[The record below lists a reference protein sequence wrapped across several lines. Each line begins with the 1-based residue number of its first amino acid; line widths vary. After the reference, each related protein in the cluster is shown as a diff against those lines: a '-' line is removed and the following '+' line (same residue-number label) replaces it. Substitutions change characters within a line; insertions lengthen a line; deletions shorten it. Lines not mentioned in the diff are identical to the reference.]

1 MSDENYDLP
10 DPDCEFGVAM
20 KQLIQQI
27 KKQLDEISQKQSD
40 FDKTLQNGLSSK
52 VSDLDKKVDDL
63 KQKRKE
69 EKEAEEE
76 KEEREKRHDWQIK
89 IAVITA
95 IATNLGAIG
104 VAATVAF
111 FGF

>member
-1 MSDENYDLP
+1 MADENYP
-10 DPDCEFGVAM
+10 DPDCDFGVAI
-20 KQLIQQI
+20 KQNFQNIQDT
-27 KKQLDEISQKQSD
+27 LNEISEKQTD
-40 FDKTLQNGLSSK
+40 LEETLQNGLNSK
-52 VSDLDKKVDDL
+52 VSDLDEEVEEI

-69 EKEAEEE
+69 EEKAKEE
-76 KEEREKRHDWQIK
+76 KKEKEKRHDWQIK

-111 FGF
+111 LGL